1 MFYVSKMA
9 VGQLLWYSSQSS
21 CFQHQRTMVRIQHLV
36 NYLDYLIFKLTFFFV
51 PQMLLELVAVL
62 LVDTLITLL
71 QGCVF
76 KSQSYYSKSTKK

>member
-1 MFYVSKMA
+1 MVQFTE
-9 VGQLLWYSSQSS
+9 QLLPTPEDHGSNPALSKL
-21 CFQHQRTMVRIQHLV
+21 FGLF
-36 NYLDYLIFKLTFFFV
+36 DFKLTFFFV

-62 LVDTLITLL
+62 LVDPLLTLL